1 MFKRTRGQAFS
12 SIHLVWLL
20 AGVIWLTAPTAWAEG
35 EGTAGAPFLKIGTSA
50 RAEALGGAFTAI
62 VDDVDAT
69 YWNPAG
75 LMRLKRSGVGLTHLE
90 WFEDI
95 RYEYISYADKYDYI
109 GAVGVGL
116 GFLYLGDIPKTL
128 ESPSGDY
135 DAANSGGTFG
145 ASDLLVNLAWA
156 GNLGLQENKLGIGVK
171 IINES
176 IDENQSFSFG
186 VDVGDQLLISKTRWF
201 RNLAEQGSAAYLIPS
216 TLGVS
221 FKNIGTPVKFFNQN
235 DPLPLTATFGLAYQ
249 FMEEDL
255 NVALDFDYQTVEGTL
270 LIRTGG
276 EYWIHTGIRGA
287 PDQMLDVAVR
297 GGYRTGYDSSSAPGF
312 SLGAGI
318 RYAVLGL
325 DYVYMPF
332 GDLGVT
338 HRISLKFSWGDI
350 LKDKAPPK
358 RKRVVKRQLTASEA
372 ALQERAQQMQKSKKF
387 MEGKVVVQKS
397 PEAMRSMTA
406 VEAKKPEDQAVAKE
420 TQELGATGGKTLD
433 KTSATDAIIAGSG
446 KPARLD
452 SELIEQIARG
462 RAAGDTRTRSQ
473 YVRRS
478 QEDAARQAK
487 REAEQVSQAFDEVEE
502 AAKEDAQ
509 QTATKLV
516 TKTTVYFAKNG
527 SKLNSQYLFALDK
540 IASSFDQSPQ
550 RTLLV
555 HGYTSSDE
563 TNPAALSMERA
574 KAVKEYLVQMK
585 SIPSNKIS
593 IKGFGDKDPVASNTD
608 PNTRPRNRRVRVQIV
623 KAGN

>member
-1 MFKRTRGQAFS
+1 
-12 SIHLVWLL
+12 
-20 AGVIWLTAPTAWAEG
+20 
-35 EGTAGAPFLKIGTSA
+35 
-50 RAEALGGAFTAI
+50 
-62 VDDVDAT
+62 
-69 YWNPAG
+69 
-75 LMRLKRSGVGLTHLE
+75 
-90 WFEDI
+90 
-95 RYEYISYADKYDYI
+95 
-109 GAVGVGL
+109 
-116 GFLYLGDIPKTL
+116 
-128 ESPSGDY
+128 
-135 DAANSGGTFG
+135 
-145 ASDLLVNLAWA
+145 
-156 GNLGLQENKLGIGVK
+156 LGLQENKLGLGVK

-186 VDVGDQLLISKTRWF
+186 LDLGDQLLLSKTRWY
-201 RNLAEQGSAAYLIPS
+201 RSLAEQSAAAYIIPS
-216 TLGVS
+216 AIGIS

-235 DPLPLTATFGLAYQ
+235 DPLPLTASFGLAYQ

-255 NVALDFDYQTVEGTL
+255 NLALDFDYQTVESL
-270 LIRTGG
+270 LVIRAGG

-297 GGYRTGYDSSSAPGF
+297 GGYRTGYDASSAPGF

-318 RYAVLGL
+318 RYAGLGL

-338 HRISLKFSWGDI
+338 HRISLKFSWGEV

-358 RKRVVKRQLTASEA
+358 RKRVVKRQLTASER
-372 ALQERAQQMQKSKKF
+372 ALQERAQQMQKSKRS

-420 TQELGATGGKTLD
+420 TQELGAAGKAAD
-433 KTSATDAIIAGSG
+433 KTSAADTIIAGSG
-446 KPARLD
+446 KSARLD
-452 SELIEQIARG
+452 SELIERIARG
-462 RAAGDTRTRSQ
+462 RTTGDTRTRSQ

-478 QEDAARQAK
+478 QEDAARQAR

-502 AAKEDAQ
+502 AAKEDAK
-509 QTATKLV
+509 QTASKLV
-516 TKTTVYFAKNG
+516 TKTTVYFAKNS
-527 SKLNSQYLFALDK
+527 SKLNNQYHFALDK
-540 IASSFDQSPQ
+540 IAGSFDQSPQ
-550 RTLLV
+550 RTILV

-563 TNPAALSMERA
+563 TNVSALPMERA

-585 SIPSNKIS
+585 SIPANKIS
-593 IKGFGDKDPVASNTD
+593 IKGFGDKDPIASNSD

>member
-1 MFKRTRGQAFS
+1 MFKRTMGRAIS
-12 SIHLVWLL
+12 KIYLVWLL
-20 AGVIWLTAPTAWAEG
+20 AGVMAFATPMAWAEG

-50 RAEALGGAFTAI
+50 RAEGMGGAFTAI

-75 LMRLKRSGVGLTHLE
+75 LMRLKRSSIGLTHLE

-109 GAVGVGL
+109 GAIGVGI

-128 ESPSGDY
+128 ESPTGDY
-135 DAANSGGTFG
+135 DAVNSGGTFG
-145 ASDLLVNLAWA
+145 ASDLLINLAWA
-156 GNLGLQENKLGIGVK
+156 GNLGLQENKLGLGVK

-186 VDVGDQLLISKTRWF
+186 LDLGDQLLLSKTRWY
-201 RNLAEQGSAAYLIPS
+201 RSLAEQSAAAYFIPS
-216 TLGVS
+216 AIGIS

-235 DPLPLTATFGLAYQ
+235 DPLPLTASFGLAYQ

-255 NVALDFDYQTVEGTL
+255 NFALDFDYQTVESL
-270 LIRTGG
+270 LVIRAGG

-297 GGYRTGYDSSSAPGF
+297 GGYRTGYDASSAPGF

-318 RYAVLGL
+318 RYAGLGL

-338 HRISLKFSWGDI
+338 HRISLKFSWGEV

-358 RKRVVKRQLTASEA
+358 RKRVVKRQLTASER
-372 ALQERAQQMQKSKKF
+372 ALQERAQQMQKSKRS

-420 TQELGATGGKTLD
+420 TQELGAAGKAAD
-433 KTSATDAIIAGSG
+433 KTSAADTIIAGSG
-446 KPARLD
+446 KSARLD
-452 SELIEQIARG
+452 SELIERIARG
-462 RAAGDTRTRSQ
+462 RTTGDTRTRSQ

-478 QEDAARQAK
+478 QEDAARQAR

-502 AAKEDAQ
+502 AAKEDAK
-509 QTATKLV
+509 QTASKLV
-516 TKTTVYFAKNG
+516 TKTTVYFAKNS
-527 SKLNSQYLFALDK
+527 SKLNNQYHFALDK
-540 IASSFDQSPQ
+540 IAGSFDQSPQ
-550 RTLLV
+550 RTILV

-563 TNPAALSMERA
+563 TNVSALSMERA

-585 SIPSNKIS
+585 SIPANKIS
-593 IKGFGDKDPVASNTD
+593 IKGFGDKDPIASNSD

>member
-1 MFKRTRGQAFS
+1 MFKRTMGRAIS
-12 SIHLVWLL
+12 KIYLVWLL
-20 AGVIWLTAPTAWAEG
+20 AGVMAFAAPVAWAEG

-50 RAEALGGAFTAI
+50 RAEGMGGAFTAI

-75 LMRLKRSGVGLTHLE
+75 LMRLKRSSIGLTHLE

-109 GAVGVGL
+109 GAIGVGI

-128 ESPSGDY
+128 ESPTGDY
-135 DAANSGGTFG
+135 DAVNSGGTFG
-145 ASDLLVNLAWA
+145 ASDLLINLAWA
-156 GNLGLQENKLGIGVK
+156 GNLGLQENKLGLGVK

-186 VDVGDQLLISKTRWF
+186 LDLGDQLLLSKTRWY
-201 RNLAEQGSAAYLIPS
+201 RSLAEQSAAAYIIPS
-216 TLGVS
+216 AIGIS

-235 DPLPLTATFGLAYQ
+235 DPLPLTASFGLAYQ

-255 NVALDFDYQTVEGTL
+255 NLALDFDYQTVESL
-270 LIRTGG
+270 LVIRAGG

-297 GGYRTGYDSSSAPGF
+297 GGYRTGYDASSAPGF

-318 RYAVLGL
+318 RYAGLGL

-338 HRISLKFSWGDI
+338 HRISLKFSWGEV

-358 RKRVVKRQLTASEA
+358 RKRVVKRQLTASER
-372 ALQERAQQMQKSKKF
+372 ALQERAQQMQKSKRS

-420 TQELGATGGKTLD
+420 TQELGAAGKAAD
-433 KTSATDAIIAGSG
+433 KTSAADTIIAGSG
-446 KPARLD
+446 KSARLD
-452 SELIEQIARG
+452 SELIERIARG
-462 RAAGDTRTRSQ
+462 RTTGDTRTRSQ

-478 QEDAARQAK
+478 QEDAARQAR

-502 AAKEDAQ
+502 AAKEDAK
-509 QTATKLV
+509 QTASKLV
-516 TKTTVYFAKNG
+516 TKTTVYFAKNS
-527 SKLNSQYLFALDK
+527 SKLNNQYHFALDK
-540 IASSFDQSPQ
+540 IAGSFDQSPQ
-550 RTLLV
+550 RTILV

-563 TNPAALSMERA
+563 TNVSALSMERA

-585 SIPSNKIS
+585 SIPANKIS
-593 IKGFGDKDPVASNTD
+593 IKGFGDKDPIASNSD

>member
-1 MFKRTRGQAFS
+1 MAGLF
-12 SIHLVWLL
+12 WL
-20 AGVIWLTAPTAWAEG
+20 ASNAAWAEG

-50 RAEALGGAFTAI
+50 RAEGMGGAFTAV
-62 VDDVDAT
+62 VDDVDST

-75 LMRLKRSGVGLTHLE
+75 LMRLKRSSIGLTHLE

-145 ASDLLVNLAWA
+145 ASDLLLNLAWA

-186 VDVGDQLLISKTRWF
+186 VDLGDQLLLSKTRWY
-201 RNLAEQGSAAYLIPS
+201 RNLAEKSAAAYFIPS
-216 TLGVS
+216 MLGVS

-235 DPLPLTATFGLAYQ
+235 DPLPLTASFGLAYQ
-249 FMEEDL
+249 FLEEDL
-255 NVALDFDYQTVEGTL
+255 NVALDFDYQTVESL
-270 LIRTGG
+270 LIIRAGG

-297 GGYRTGYDSSSAPGF
+297 GGYRTGYDASSAPGF
-312 SLGAGI
+312 SLGAGL
-318 RYAVLGL
+318 RYASLGL

-358 RKRVVKRQLTASEA
+358 RKRVVKRQLTASER
-372 ALQERAQQMQKSKKF
+372 ALQERAQQMVKSKKS

-406 VEAKKPEDQAVAKE
+406 VEAKKPEDQAVVKE
-420 TQELGATGGKTLD
+420 TQELGAPVTGKTLD
-433 KTSATDAIIAGSG
+433 KSAATGAIIAGSG
-446 KPARLD
+446 KPTRID

-462 RAAGDTRTRSQ
+462 RQTSDGRTRSQ

-478 QEDAARQAK
+478 QEDAARQAR

-509 QTATKLV
+509 QTKSKLV
-516 TKTTVYFAKNG
+516 TRTTVYFAKNSG
-527 SKLNSQYLFALDK
+527 KLNNQYLFALDK
-540 IASSFDQSPQ
+540 IAASFDKSPQ
-550 RTLLV
+550 RTILV

-563 TNPAALSMERA
+563 TNPAGLSMERA
-574 KAVKEYLVQMK
+574 KAVKDYLVQMK

-593 IKGFGDKDPVASNTD
+593 IKGFGDKDPVASNSD
-608 PNTRPRNRRVRVQIV
+608 SNARARNRRVRVQIV

>member
-1 MFKRTRGQAFS
+1 MFKRTMGRAIS
-12 SIHLVWLL
+12 KIYLVWLL
-20 AGVIWLTAPTAWAEG
+20 AGVMAFAAPVAWADG

-50 RAEALGGAFTAI
+50 RAEGMGGAFTAI

-75 LMRLKRSGVGLTHLE
+75 LMRLKRSSIGLTHLE

-109 GAVGVGL
+109 GAIGVGI

-128 ESPSGDY
+128 ESPTGDY
-135 DAANSGGTFG
+135 DAVNSGGTFG
-145 ASDLLVNLAWA
+145 ASDLLINLAWA
-156 GNLGLQENKLGIGVK
+156 GNLGLQENKLGLGVK

-186 VDVGDQLLISKTRWF
+186 LDLGDQLLLSKTRWY
-201 RNLAEQGSAAYLIPS
+201 RSLAEQSAAAYIIPS
-216 TLGVS
+216 AIGIS

-235 DPLPLTATFGLAYQ
+235 DPLPLTASFGLAYQ

-255 NVALDFDYQTVEGTL
+255 NLALDFDYQTVESL
-270 LIRTGG
+270 LVIRAGG

-297 GGYRTGYDSSSAPGF
+297 GGYRTGYDASSAPGF

-318 RYAVLGL
+318 RYAGLGL

-338 HRISLKFSWGDI
+338 HRISLKFSWGEV

-358 RKRVVKRQLTASEA
+358 RKRVVKRQLTASER
-372 ALQERAQQMQKSKKF
+372 ALQERAQQMQKSKRS

-420 TQELGATGGKTLD
+420 TQELGAAGKAAD
-433 KTSATDAIIAGSG
+433 KTSAADTIIAGSG
-446 KPARLD
+446 KSARLD
-452 SELIEQIARG
+452 SELIERIARG
-462 RAAGDTRTRSQ
+462 RTTGDTRTRSQ

-478 QEDAARQAK
+478 QEDAARQAR

-502 AAKEDAQ
+502 AAKEDAK
-509 QTATKLV
+509 QTASKLV
-516 TKTTVYFAKNG
+516 TKTTVYFAKNS
-527 SKLNSQYLFALDK
+527 SKLNNQYHFALDK
-540 IASSFDQSPQ
+540 IAGSFDQSPQ
-550 RTLLV
+550 RTILV

-563 TNPAALSMERA
+563 TNVSALSMERA

-585 SIPSNKIS
+585 SIPANKIS
-593 IKGFGDKDPVASNTD
+593 IKGFGDKDPIASNSD